1 MQLFFASRCRLLCG
15 VSVVLS
21 TVPFSILLGL
31 SGKNIP
37 WWRCQETFSGRS
49 YGLLSQNLLGHG
61 KGKLEANGGKCQVL
75 TLCLTHSLPPSLLS
89 YSVNME
95 VIRHY
100 FISTTIGELVHCL
113 ATMALVFGVDVWGSL
128 SNLVGMFL
136 SVVTSL
142 NNIPFQRI
150 TRSACCLF
158 YYESV
163 KCSHCRQCFVLL
175 SRL

>member
-1 MQLFFASRCRLLCG
+1 MPGNIFRKELWTAVSKFARALVRENWRQMP
-15 VSVVLS
+15 SVNFV
-21 TVPFSILLGL
+21 FD
-31 SGKNIP
+31 
-37 WWRCQETFSGRS
+37 TFV
-49 YGLLSQNLLGHG
+49 
-61 KGKLEANGGKCQVL
+61 A
-75 TLCLTHSLPPSLLS
+75 PSLLS

-100 FISTTIGELVHCL
+100 FISTTISELVHCL
-113 ATMALVFGVDVWGSL
+113 ATMAVVFGVDVWGSL

-150 TRSACCLF
+150 GRSACCLF

-175 SRL
+175 SRLYLTLHLSVHLP

>member
-1 MQLFFASRCRLLCG
+1 M
-15 VSVVLS
+15 
-21 TVPFSILLGL
+21 
-31 SGKNIP
+31 
-37 WWRCQETFSGRS
+37 
-49 YGLLSQNLLGHG
+49 
-61 KGKLEANGGKCQVL
+61 L

-100 FISTTIGELVHCL
+100 FISTTIGELVQCL
-113 ATMALVFGVDVWGSL
+113 ATMAVVFGVDVWGSL

-150 TRSACCLF
+150 AKSACWLF